1 MLTFSFLFLLLLN
14 ERGKKKEKST
24 HELENYMN
32 YTFIALVENKPGVL
46 NRVASLFR
54 RRNFNIESLAVGR
67 TEDPEVS
74 RMTVVVD
81 CPNGDMDAHKIEA
94 NLYKLVN
101 VIDVQD
107 VTRQPSVTRDL
118 ALIKIKVGPEK
129 RAEVNGLAEI
139 FRAHIVDVAFDS
151 VIVEIT
157 GTEDKIE
164 GMIELL
170 RPLGIVEMVRTGQV
184 AMTRGLTDGVRRVQG
199 VTGSRYEDVSE
210 LAEMAP

>member
-1 MLTFSFLFLLLLN
+1 MDDRRWTMVDGQWSIV
-14 ERGKKKEKST
+14 KSG
-24 HELENYMN
+24 EDMN

-46 NRVASLFR
+46 NRGASLFR

-67 TEDPEVS
+67 TDDPNVS
-74 RMTVVVD
+74 RMTIVVS
-81 CPNGDMDAHKIEA
+81 CPNGEVDAHRIEA

-107 VTRQPSVTRDL
+107 VTHQPSVTRDL
-118 ALIKIKVGPEK
+118 ALIKVRVGPER

-139 FRAHIVDVAFDS
+139 FRARIVDVGSDS

-170 RPLGIVEMVRTGQV
+170 RPIGIVEMVRTGQI
-184 AMTRGLTDGVRRVQG
+184 AMTRGVNDGVRRVAG
-199 VTGSRYEDVSE
+199 TNGNRYEDVMA
-210 LAEMAP
+210 LAEMAA

>member
-1 MLTFSFLFLLLLN
+1 VHVRKKS
-14 ERGKKKEKST
+14 GKIGE
-24 HELENYMN
+24 EMN

-67 TEDPEVS
+67 TEDPKVS

-81 CPNGDMDAHKIEA
+81 CPNGDNDAHRIEA

-107 VTRQPSVTRDL
+107 VTHQPSVTRDL
-118 ALIKIKVGPEK
+118 ALIKVMVGPER

-139 FRAHIVDVAFDS
+139 FRARIVDVAVDS

-170 RPLGIVEMVRTGQV
+170 RPIGIVEMVRTGQV
-184 AMTRGLTDGVRRVQG
+184 SMTRGVNDGVRRVSG
-199 VTGSRYEDVSE
+199 VNGNRYEDVSQ
-210 LAEMAP
+210 LAAMAP

>member
-1 MLTFSFLFLLLLN
+1 
-14 ERGKKKEKST
+14 
-24 HELENYMN
+24 MN

-67 TEDPEVS
+67 TENPEVS
-74 RMTVVVD
+74 RMTIVVD

-107 VTRQPSVTRDL
+107 VTHQPSVTRDL
-118 ALIKIKVGPEK
+118 ALIKVRVGPER
-129 RAEVNGLAEI
+129 RAEVNGLADI
-139 FRAHIVDVAFDS
+139 FRAHIVDVAPDS
-151 VIVEIT
+151 VVVEIT

-170 RPLGIVEMVRTGQV
+170 RPIGILEMVRTGQV
-184 AMTRGLTDGVRRVQG
+184 SMTRGTNDGIRRMPG
-199 VTGSRYEDVSE
+199 LDGRRYEDVMDM
-210 LAEMAP
+210 AEMTP

>member
-1 MLTFSFLFLLLLN
+1 
-14 ERGKKKEKST
+14 
-24 HELENYMN
+24 MN

-67 TEDPEVS
+67 TEKPEVS

-107 VTRQPSVTRDL
+107 VTHQPSVTRDL
-118 ALIKIKVGPEK
+118 ALIKVKVGPEK
-129 RAEVNGLAEI
+129 RAEVNSLAEI
-139 FRAHIVDVAFDS
+139 FRARIVDVAADAVDRRDHRHRGQDRRHDRVAASDRHCGNGAHWTGLHDARRERRRAPCAWREWES
-151 VIVEIT
+151 V
-157 GTEDKIE
+157 
-164 GMIELL
+164 
-170 RPLGIVEMVRTGQV
+170 
-184 AMTRGLTDGVRRVQG
+184 
-199 VTGSRYEDVSE
+199 
-210 LAEMAP
+210 